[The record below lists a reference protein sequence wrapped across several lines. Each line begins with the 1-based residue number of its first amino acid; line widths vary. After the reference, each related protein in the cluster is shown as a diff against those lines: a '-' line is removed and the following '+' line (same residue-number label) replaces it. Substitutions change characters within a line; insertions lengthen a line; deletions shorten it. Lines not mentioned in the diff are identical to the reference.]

1 MNLSDVE
8 TNTCRRGC
16 QPREKLLT
24 NPQFDLSELADN
36 QINRSDFGIN
46 TCTCGHGRLSWE
58 TCLSESVL
66 MLWLK
71 TTYELMIGLENGAR
85 FFSQS
90 QSAAVED
97 KSNHRISGISIL
109 RLFSLQFARVVLSRF
124 FPLLLG
130 SVHLSACIVN
140 YCFPLFFR
148 ALLRFHCI
156 SCDRPVDMIPG
167 Q

>member
-1 MNLSDVE
+1 MVNFFERVSID
-8 TNTCRRGC
+8 
-16 QPREKLLT
+16 
-24 NPQFDLSELADN
+24 A
-36 QINRSDFGIN
+36 
-46 TCTCGHGRLSWE
+46 
-58 TCLSESVL
+58 
-66 MLWLK
+66 LK

-85 FFSQS
+85 LFTQS
-90 QSAAVED
+90 QPAAVED
-97 KSNHRISGISIL
+97 KKQSPDFWKTIL

-124 FPLLLG
+124 FPLLLR